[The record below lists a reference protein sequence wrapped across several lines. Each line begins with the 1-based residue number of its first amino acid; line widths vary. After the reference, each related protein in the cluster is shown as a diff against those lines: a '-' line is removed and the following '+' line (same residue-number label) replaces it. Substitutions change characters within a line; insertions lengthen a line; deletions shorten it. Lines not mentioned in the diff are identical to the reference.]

1 MQRQA
6 ISRWLRGA
14 ASHPVASGDE
24 RPEGSGPPASTMSPY
39 PHLSESLPQLA
50 TPDEVALLLSMTPLG
65 VVRQCRAGK
74 IPGVKIAGRWLVHVR
89 KLSEQLDGA
98 PTTGTG
104 GATPKIR

>member
-1 MQRQA
+1 
-6 ISRWLRGA
+6 
-14 ASHPVASGDE
+14 
-24 RPEGSGPPASTMSPY
+24 MSLY

-50 TPDEVALLLSMTPLG
+50 TPDEVAPLLSMTPLG

-89 KLSEQLDGA
+89 KLAEQLDGA
-98 PTTGTG
+98 PMPNPR